1 MSVNSA
7 IINFNE
13 GTHGVIDV
21 LKNLGIRI
29 GRFTHIGLINR
40 DKCRIRKC
48 TIKSS
53 LTAKTRRQ
61 KLRHQKKGFNDK
73 EAQLEP
79 CQAYSAG
86 FY

>member
-29 GRFTHIGLINR
+29 ARFTHIGLINR
-40 DKCRIRKC
+40 DKCRIKKC

-53 LTAKTRRQ
+53 LTAKIPTTEVVPP
-61 KLRHQKKGFNDK
+61 KKRV
-73 EAQLEP
+73 
-79 CQAYSAG
+79 
-86 FY
+86 